1 MRPSINV
8 NQTERIVRALERA
21 GYQATPNR
29 RLVARL
35 VAATGGH
42 FTAAD
47 LLERGRR
54 ERVKIGRATVFRA
67 LEVLTALRVVERL
80 ELPSGSHAYVGCDPD
95 EHHHHLVC
103 SNCGRSE
110 DVADGELAR
119 LVDEVGRRHGYRIE
133 THRLE
138 LFGICPLCAAATEVT
153 DPGGR
158 A

>member
-54 ERVKIGRATVFRA
+54 ERVNIGRATVFRA
-67 LEVLTALRVVERL
+67 LEVLTSLQSS
-80 ELPSGSHAYVGCDPD
+80 SGSTCRA
-95 EHHHHLVC
+95 
-103 SNCGRSE
+103 
-110 DVADGELAR
+110 AR
-119 LVDEVGRRHGYRIE
+119 
-133 THRLE
+133 THTWSAIPTSTTTISSART
-138 LFGICPLCAAATEVT
+138 A
-153 DPGGR
+153 GGVR
-158 A
+158 T

>member
-1 MRPSINV
+1 MRPSITD
-8 NQTERIVRALERA
+8 NQTERIVSALERA

-29 RLVARL
+29 RLVAQL
-35 VAATGGH
+35 VASTGGH

-54 ERVKIGRATVFRA
+54 ERVNIGRATVFRA
-67 LEVLTALRVVERL
+67 LEMLTSLHIVERL
-80 ELPSGSHAYVGCDPD
+80 DLPSGSHAYVVCDPT

-103 SNCGRSE
+103 STCGRSE

-119 LVDEVGRRHGYRIE
+119 LVDEIAQRNGYRIE
-133 THRLE
+133 SHRLE
-138 LFGICPLCAAATEVT
+138 LFGTCPGCAAASP
-153 DPGGR
+153 DSGPGGP